1 MCLANINET
10 KTLDIN
16 INRAYVML
24 FDENVTFYKNITPK
38 LEKIATL
45 NNDKNQFIL
54 YAKELGMGKLSFDF
68 ENNKKLEC
76 TIKIKEKSGIKNED
90 ILFEIDK
97 PSILI
102 PQEGLNDMELDSIWM
117 KY

>member
-1 MCLANINET
+1 M
-10 KTLDIN
+10 
-16 INRAYVML
+16 
-24 FDENVTFYKNITPK
+24 
-38 LEKIATL
+38 
-45 NNDKNQFIL
+45 
-54 YAKELGMGKLSFDF
+54 SFEF

-76 TIKIKEKSGIKNED
+76 TIKIKEQSNIKNED